1 MMAMT
6 NQAGGK
12 CFAIPDVCKVP
23 APPAGPVPM
32 PFPNMAMTETAD
44 PSTCAQMVKIEMM
57 NAMTLKTKWKM
68 SQGDEAGVAGGVVSN
83 KNMGEVCFTMGSV
96 MVKIEGSPAV
106 FMGCPTAHNGT
117 PPNAMG
123 AALQAGQQKVQI
135 MM

>member
-1 MMAMT
+1 MAMT

-23 APPAGPVPM
+23 APPAGPVPT
-32 PFPNMAMTETAD
+32 PFPNMAMAETAD
-44 PSTCAQMVKIEMM
+44 PGTCSKQVKIEMM
-57 NAMTLKTKWKM
+57 SALLLKTKWKS

-83 KNMGEVCFTMGSV
+83 KNMGEVGFTMGSLV
-96 MVKIEGSPAV
+96 VKIEGSPAT
-106 FMGCPTAHNGT
+106 FMGCPTIHNGT
-117 PPNAMG
+117 PPNAVG